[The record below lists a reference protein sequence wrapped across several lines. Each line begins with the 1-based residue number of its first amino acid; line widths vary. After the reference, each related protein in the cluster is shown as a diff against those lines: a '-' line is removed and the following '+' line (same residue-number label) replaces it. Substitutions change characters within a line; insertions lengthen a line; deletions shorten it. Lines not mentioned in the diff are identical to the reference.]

1 MASYSISASQLAEG
15 THVFIRGKLG
25 FARLT
30 RPIQGAELAVSDQRK
45 VQNGMSPVGKE
56 HTTATITEAEVGF
69 ADPANPTLEEQFVAE
84 RCYVSAKNPDT
95 GANYSIDSKGTSLP
109 IIAIPSTSGDGTFDQ
124 DTSGQELAQGLDVT
138 LVLRVY
144 KPKNFVNRGLA
155 LDQVI
160 VNETPRYY
168 TGGVSANE
176 LAARGIVFNTPP
188 RVAQAQAQAQGQVS
202 NGPATGTATA
212 VGTAVGTVRG
222 PVGTEV
228 EDGLSFPAPQPA
240 AAPAAAPAG
249 VPAAA
254 AVPAPAPAATAQP
267 AATTPRAS
275 APDAQGET
283 PEQKLARLEAE
294 NAALKD
300 AGSAIGAPVGAPVG
314 EGPWNG
320 SPDAG
325 GQQAGITYQG

>member
-1 MASYSISASQLAEG
+1 MANYSISASQLAEG
-15 THVFIRGKLG
+15 TRVFIRGKLG

-30 RPIQGAELAVSDQRK
+30 RPIAGPELAASDQRK
-45 VQNGMSPVGKE
+45 IQNGMSPVGKA

-69 ADPANPTLEEQFVAE
+69 ADPANPTVEEKFVSE

-109 IIAIPSTSGDGTFDQ
+109 IIAIPSASGDGTFDQ
-124 DTSGQELAQGLDVT
+124 DASGQELAQGLDVT

-168 TGGVSANE
+168 TGGVSTNE
-176 LAARGIVFNTPP
+176 LAARGIVFNAPP
-188 RVAQAQAQAQGQVS
+188 RAVQAQAG
-202 NGPATGTATA
+202 NGSTRSDGSALGN
-212 VGTAVGTVRG
+212 GEE

-228 EDGLSFPAPQPA
+228 EDGLAFPAPQPA
-240 AAPAAAPAG
+240 AVSAPVSAPVQAPTPAQVH

-254 AVPAPAPAATAQP
+254 QPQAP
-267 AATTPRAS
+267 S
-275 APDAQGET
+275 ET

-300 AGSAIGAPVGAPVG
+300 AGSAVGAPVG
-314 EGPWNG
+314 PWHG
-320 SPDAG
+320 SGDAG